1 MLVPW
6 KKSYDQPRERIKRQ
20 RHYFAN
26 KGPFSQGYVFF
37 SSHVWMWELDYK
49 ESLAPKNWC
58 FWTVVWRRLLR
69 VPWTARRSN
78 QSILKRSI
86 LGVHWKD
93 WCWSWNSNTLATSCE
108 ELTHWKRPWCWEG
121 LRAGGEGDDRDGMA
135 GWHHQLNGHGFGW
148 TLGIGDWQ
156 GGLVCCDSWGHKELD
171 MTERL
176 NWNELNSVPSVM
188 SDSATL
194 CTIAHQAPLSMDSPG
209 RNNGV
214 DCHALLQGIFWT
226 RGSNL
231 YLQHCRWLLYPPSH
245 LKIYLVLYKF
255 PDCLSKWLS
264 HYAFPSTM
272 NMSTL
277 ISTFLT
283 QHLVLPVFQILAIL
297 VVV

>member
-1 MLVPW
+1 MGKQW
-6 KKSYDQPRERIKRQ
+6 KQRQ
-20 RHYFAN
+20 IL
-26 KGPFSQGYVFF
+26 FS
-37 SSHVWMWELDYK
+37 W
-49 ESLAPKNWC
+49 APKSLWIVTINEM
-58 FWTVVWRRLLR
+58 
-69 VPWTARRSN
+69 
-78 QSILKRSI
+78 KRHLP
-86 LGVHWKD
+86 LGRK
-93 WCWSWNSNTLATSCE
+93 ATTNLVQFSC
-108 ELTHWKRPWCWEG
+108 
-121 LRAGGEGDDRDGMA
+121 
-135 GWHHQLNGHGFGW
+135 
-148 TLGIGDWQ
+148 
-156 GGLVCCDSWGHKELD
+156 
-171 MTERL
+171 
-176 NWNELNSVPSVM
+176 SVM

-272 NMSTL
+272 NMSSL